1 LSTAEDL
8 LDAVKLLA
16 VDPGLGVRLRGGPS
30 PMRDGFLAT
39 LRGGLPENA
48 PWQKLPAGVTDDRL
62 LGGLDLAA
70 TLAAGRPIAERGLL
84 ARANG
89 GVVIAAMAERLD
101 PGIAARLAA
110 VLDTGQVSAERE
122 GFSTR
127 EATRI
132 GIVALDEG
140 IDEVPPASLLDRLA
154 MNVQT
159 DGLAGEIPPPDF
171 AALEAARALL
181 PSVRVTETQVGAI
194 VVAAAQL
201 GVPSMRAPMLA
212 LRAAR
217 AAAAL
222 AGRTELTEDDLRM
235 AARLVLGPRATQIP
249 APPED
254 PEEPPPPDQDPQEP
268 EDQPDRKQ
276 EEGELAE
283 SVVEAAK
290 ANMPADLLSAL
301 TQNSSMR
308 SRDGGDA
315 GAKRKAPNRGR
326 PIGTRIG
333 VPRGGARLHLLST
346 LRAAAPWQKLR
357 KAEPGRVQVRKDDF
371 RIRRFQQNTRTTTIF
386 VVDAS
391 GSTALNRLA
400 EAKGAVELLLAECYV
415 RRDRVAL
422 LSMRGQGAELLLPP
436 TSSLARAKRSLAGLP
451 GGGGTPLASGITAA
465 LGLAVNIA
473 REGQTPLAVFLT
485 DGRANIA
492 LDGKHGRPGAEADAL
507 QAAGAWRASGYAGLI
522 VDTAPRPHP
531 FARKIAETAAAQYLP
546 LPQANAGTL
555 SAAVKL
561 ATK

>member
-1 LSTAEDL
+1 VTTPADL
-8 LDAVKLLA
+8 TEAVSLLA
-16 VDPGLGVRLRGGPS
+16 IDPGLGCRLRGGPG
-30 PMRDGFLAT
+30 PMRDGFLAAIRSG
-39 LRGGLPENA
+39 LRENA

-89 GVVIAAMAERLD
+89 GMVITAMAERLD
-101 PGIAARLAA
+101 PGIAARLSN
-110 VLDTGQVSAERE
+110 VLDTGQVTAERE

-127 EATRI
+127 EPTTI
-132 GIVALDEG
+132 GIIALDEG
-140 IDEVPPASLLDRLA
+140 IDEQPPAALLDRLA
-154 MNVQT
+154 MNIQT
-159 DGLAGEIPPPDF
+159 DGLTGELPPQDT

-181 PSVRVTETQVGAI
+181 PAVRATEAQIGAL
-194 VVAAAQL
+194 VVAAVQL
-201 GVPSMRAPMLA
+201 GVPAMRAPMLA

-222 AGRTELTEDDLRM
+222 AGRTELTEDDLRV

-249 APPED
+249 APPD
-254 PEEPPPPDQDPQEP
+254 EEPDPPPPDQTEQNPD
-268 EDQPDRKQ
+268 DQPDRKPEDGQ
-276 EEGELAE
+276 LADTI
-283 SVVEAAK
+283 VEAAR
-290 ANMPADLLSAL
+290 ATIPADLLAAL
-301 TQNSSMR
+301 TQNGAMR
-308 SRDGGDA
+308 TREGGNA

-326 PIGTRIG
+326 PIGARIG
-333 VPRGGARLHLLST
+333 LPRGGARLHLLST

-357 KAEPGRVQVRKDDF
+357 NAQPGRVQVRKDDF

-422 LSMRGQGAELLLPP
+422 LSVRGQGAELLLPP

-465 LGLAVNIA
+465 LGLAISIA

-492 LDGKHGRPGAEADAL
+492 LDGKHGRPTAEADAL
-507 QAAGAWRASGYAGLI
+507 QAASAWRAAGYAALV

-531 FARKIAETAAAQYLP
+531 FARKLAEAASAQYLP
-546 LPQANAGTL
+546 LPQASAGTL

>member
-1 LSTAEDL
+1 MSTAEDL

-16 VDPGLGVRLRGGPS
+16 IDPGLGCRLRGGPG

-39 LRGGLPENA
+39 LRAGLPENA

-70 TLAAGRPIAERGLL
+70 TLASGRPVAERGLL
-84 ARANG
+84 ARADG
-89 GVVIAAMAERLD
+89 GVVITAMAERMD
-101 PGIAARLAA
+101 QGIAARLGA
-110 VLDTGQVSAERE
+110 VLDTGHVSAERE
-122 GFSTR
+122 GFSHR
-127 EATRI
+127 QPARI

-140 IDEVPPASLLDRLA
+140 IDETPPASLLDRLA
-154 MNVQT
+154 MNLDT
-159 DGLAGEIPPPDF
+159 DGATGELPEADF
-171 AALEAARALL
+171 CALEAAREILPNIKVSDAQIGAL
-181 PSVRVTETQVGAI
+181 

-201 GVPSMRAPMLA
+201 GVAAMRAPMLA
-212 LRAAR
+212 LRTAR

-222 AGRTELTEDDLRM
+222 AGRNEVADEDLLT

-254 PEEPPPPDQDPQEP
+254 PEPPPPENPEPQEP
-268 EDQPDRKQ
+268 TDQKQ
-276 EEGELAE
+276 ESGQLAD
-283 SVVEAAK
+283 SVVEAAR
-290 ANMPADLLSAL
+290 ATIPADLLAAL
-301 TQNSSMR
+301 TSNNSMR
-308 SRDGGDA
+308 SRDGGTA

-326 PIGTRIG
+326 PIGARIG
-333 VPRGGARLHLLST
+333 LPRGGSRLHILAT
-346 LRAAAPWQKLR
+346 LRAAAPWQKIR
-357 KAEPGRVQVRKDDF
+357 HGAAGHVQVRKDDF

-422 LSMRGQGAELLLPP
+422 LSVRGQGAELLLPP

-465 LGLAVNIA
+465 LGLAINIA

-492 LDGKHGRPGAEADAL
+492 LDGKHGRPTAEADAL
-507 QAAGAWRASGYAGLI
+507 QAAAAWRASGYAALI

-531 FARKIAETAAAQYLP
+531 FARKLAEAAAAQYLP
-546 LPQANAGTL
+546 LPQASAGTL

>member
-8 LDAVKLLA
+8 QDAVKLLA
-16 VDPGLGVRLRGGPS
+16 IDPGLGIRLRGGPG

-39 LRGGLPENA
+39 LRAGLPENA

-70 TLAAGRPIAERGLL
+70 TLASGRPVAERGLL
-84 ARANG
+84 ARADG
-89 GVVIAAMAERLD
+89 GVVITAMAERMD
-101 PGIAARLAA
+101 QGIAARLGA
-110 VLDTGQVSAERE
+110 VLDTGHVSAERE
-122 GFSTR
+122 GFSHR
-127 EATRI
+127 QPARI

-140 IDEVPPASLLDRLA
+140 IDETPPASLLDRLA
-154 MNVQT
+154 MNLDT
-159 DGLAGEIPPPDF
+159 DGATGELPAADF
-171 AALEAARALL
+171 AALEAAREIL
-181 PSVRVTETQVGAI
+181 PSIKVSEAQIGAL

-201 GVPSMRAPMLA
+201 GVAAMRAPMLA
-212 LRAAR
+212 LRTAR

-222 AGRTELTEDDLRM
+222 AGRNEVADEDLLT

-254 PEEPPPPDQDPQEP
+254 PEPPPPENPEPQEP
-268 EDQPDRKQ
+268 TDQKQ
-276 EEGELAE
+276 DSGQLAD
-283 SVVEAAK
+283 SVVEAAR
-290 ANMPADLLSAL
+290 ATIPADLLAAL
-301 TQNSSMR
+301 TSNSSMR
-308 SRDGGDA
+308 SRDGSSA

-326 PIGTRIG
+326 PIGARIG
-333 VPRGGARLHLLST
+333 LPRGGSRLHILAT
-346 LRAAAPWQKLR
+346 LRAAAPWQKIR
-357 KAEPGRVQVRKDDF
+357 QGAAGHVQVRKDDF

-422 LSMRGQGAELLLPP
+422 LSVRGQGAELLLPP

-465 LGLAVNIA
+465 LSLAMNIA

-492 LDGKHGRPGAEADAL
+492 LDGKHGRPTAEADAM
-507 QAAGAWRASGYAGLI
+507 QAAAAWRASGYAALI

-531 FARKIAETAAAQYLP
+531 FARKLAEAAGAQYLP
-546 LPQANAGTL
+546 LPQASANTL

-561 ATK
+561 ASK

>member
-1 LSTAEDL
+1 
-8 LDAVKLLA
+8 
-16 VDPGLGVRLRGGPS
+16 
-30 PMRDGFLAT
+30 MRDGFLAT
-39 LRGGLPENA
+39 LRAGLPENA

-70 TLAAGRPIAERGLL
+70 TLATGRPVAERGLL

-89 GVVIAAMAERLD
+89 GVVITAMAERMD
-101 PGIAARLAA
+101 HGIAARLGA
-110 VLDTGQVSAERE
+110 VLDTGHVSAERE
-122 GFSTR
+122 GFSHR
-127 EATRI
+127 QPARI

-140 IDEVPPASLLDRLA
+140 IDETPPASLLDRLA
-154 MNVQT
+154 MNLDT
-159 DGLAGEIPPPDF
+159 DGATGELPEADF
-171 AALEAARALL
+171 CALEAAREIL
-181 PSVRVTETQVGAI
+181 PNIKVTEAQIGAL

-201 GVPSMRAPMLA
+201 GVAAMRAPMLA
-212 LRAAR
+212 LRTAR

-222 AGRTELTEDDLRM
+222 AGRTDLADEDLLV

-254 PEEPPPPDQDPQEP
+254 PEPPPPENPEPQEP
-268 EDQPDRKQ
+268 ENQKQ
-276 EEGELAE
+276 DSGQLAD
-283 SVVEAAK
+283 SVVEAAR
-290 ANMPADLLSAL
+290 ATIPADLLAAL
-301 TQNSSMR
+301 TSNNSMR
-308 SRDGGDA
+308 SRDGGTA

-326 PIGTRIG
+326 PIGARIG
-333 VPRGGARLHLLST
+333 LPRGGSRLHILAT
-346 LRAAAPWQKLR
+346 LRAAAPWQKIR
-357 KAEPGRVQVRKDDF
+357 HGASGHIQVRKDDF

-422 LSMRGQGAELLLPP
+422 LSVRGQGAELLLPP

-465 LGLAVNIA
+465 LALAINIA

-492 LDGKHGRPGAEADAL
+492 LDGKHGRPTAEADAL
-507 QAAGAWRASGYAGLI
+507 QAAAAWRASNYAALI

-531 FARKIAETAAAQYLP
+531 FARKLAEAAAARYLP
-546 LPQANAGTL
+546 LPQASANTL

-561 ATK
+561 ASK

>member
-16 VDPGLGVRLRGGPS
+16 IDPGLGCRLRGGPG

-39 LRGGLPENA
+39 LRAGLPENA

-70 TLAAGRPIAERGLL
+70 TLASGRPVAERGLL
-84 ARANG
+84 ARADG
-89 GVVIAAMAERLD
+89 GVVITAMAERMD
-101 PGIAARLAA
+101 QGIAARLGA
-110 VLDTGQVSAERE
+110 VLDTGHVSAERE
-122 GFSTR
+122 GFSHR
-127 EATRI
+127 QPARI

-140 IDEVPPASLLDRLA
+140 IDETPPASLLDRLA
-154 MNVQT
+154 MNLDT
-159 DGLAGEIPPPDF
+159 DGATGELPEADF
-171 AALEAARALL
+171 CALEAAREILPNIKVSDAQIGAL
-181 PSVRVTETQVGAI
+181 

-201 GVPSMRAPMLA
+201 GVAAMRAPMLA
-212 LRAAR
+212 LRTAR

-222 AGRTELTEDDLRM
+222 AGRNEVADEDLLT

-254 PEEPPPPDQDPQEP
+254 PEPPPPENPEPQEP
-268 EDQPDRKQ
+268 TDQKQ
-276 EEGELAE
+276 ESGQLAD
-283 SVVEAAK
+283 SVVEAAR
-290 ANMPADLLSAL
+290 ATIPADLLAAL
-301 TQNSSMR
+301 TSNNSMR
-308 SRDGGDA
+308 SRDGGTA

-326 PIGTRIG
+326 PIGARIG
-333 VPRGGARLHLLST
+333 LPRGGSRLHILAT
-346 LRAAAPWQKLR
+346 LRAAAPWQKIR
-357 KAEPGRVQVRKDDF
+357 HGAAGHVQVRKDDF

-422 LSMRGQGAELLLPP
+422 LSVRGQGAELLLPP

-465 LGLAVNIA
+465 LGLAINIA

-492 LDGKHGRPGAEADAL
+492 LDGKHGRPTAEADAL
-507 QAAGAWRASGYAGLI
+507 QAAAAWRASGYAALI

-531 FARKIAETAAAQYLP
+531 FARKLAEAAAAQYLP
-546 LPQANAGTL
+546 LPQASAGTL

>member
-1 LSTAEDL
+1 VSTAEDL

-16 VDPGLGVRLRGGPS
+16 IDPGLGVRLRGGPS

-39 LRGGLPENA
+39 LRGGLAEGA

-89 GVVIAAMAERLD
+89 GVVITAMAERMDL
-101 PGIAARLAA
+101 GIAARLAA

-127 EATRI
+127 DASRI

-171 AALEAARALL
+171 IALEAARALL
-181 PSVRVTETQVGAI
+181 PDVRVSEAQIGAI
-194 VVAAAQL
+194 VAAAAQL
-201 GVPSMRAPMLA
+201 GVASMRAPMLA

-222 AGRTELTEDDLRM
+222 AGRTELTDDDLRM

-254 PEEPPPPDQDPQEP
+254 PEEPPPDQAPQEP
-268 EDQPDRKQ
+268 DDQPDRKTEQ
-276 EEGELAE
+276 GELAE
-283 SVVEAAK
+283 SVVEAAR
-290 ANMPADLLSAL
+290 ATMPADLLAAL
-301 TQNSSMR
+301 TQTSSMR
-308 SRDGGDA
+308 SRDGGTA

-326 PIGTRIG
+326 PIGARIG
-333 VPRGGARLHLLST
+333 VPRGGARLHLLAT

-357 KAEPGRVQVRKDDF
+357 RAEPGRVQVRMDDF

-391 GSTALNRLA
+391 GSTALHRLA

-465 LGLAVNIA
+465 LGLAINIA

-507 QAAGAWRASGYAGLI
+507 HAAGAWRASGYAGLI

-531 FARKIAETAAAQYLP
+531 FARKLAETAAAQYLP
-546 LPQANAGTL
+546 LPQASAGTL

-561 ATK
+561 ASK

>member
-1 LSTAEDL
+1 MSTAEDL
-8 LDAVKLLA
+8 QDAVKLLA
-16 VDPGLGVRLRGGPS
+16 IDPGLGIRLRGGPG

-39 LRGGLPENA
+39 LRAGLPENA

-70 TLAAGRPIAERGLL
+70 TLASGRPVAERGLL
-84 ARANG
+84 ARADG
-89 GVVIAAMAERLD
+89 GVVITAMAERMD
-101 PGIAARLAA
+101 QGIAARLGA
-110 VLDTGQVSAERE
+110 VLDTGHVSAERE
-122 GFSTR
+122 GFSHR
-127 EATRI
+127 QPARI

-140 IDEVPPASLLDRLA
+140 IDETPPASLLDRLA
-154 MNVQT
+154 MNLDT
-159 DGLAGEIPPPDF
+159 DGATGELPAADF
-171 AALEAARALL
+171 AALEAAREIL
-181 PSVRVTETQVGAI
+181 PSIKVSEAQIGAL

-201 GVPSMRAPMLA
+201 GVAAMRAPMLA
-212 LRAAR
+212 LRTAR

-222 AGRTELTEDDLRM
+222 AGRNEVADEDLLT

-254 PEEPPPPDQDPQEP
+254 PEPPPPENPEPQEP
-268 EDQPDRKQ
+268 TDQKQ
-276 EEGELAE
+276 DSGQLAD
-283 SVVEAAK
+283 SVVEAAR
-290 ANMPADLLSAL
+290 ATIPADLLAAL
-301 TQNSSMR
+301 TSNSSMR
-308 SRDGGDA
+308 SRDGSSA

-326 PIGTRIG
+326 PIGARIG
-333 VPRGGARLHLLST
+333 LPRGGSRLHILAT
-346 LRAAAPWQKLR
+346 LRAAAPWQKIR
-357 KAEPGRVQVRKDDF
+357 QGAAGHVQVRKDDF

-422 LSMRGQGAELLLPP
+422 LSVRGQGAELLLPP

-465 LGLAVNIA
+465 LSLAMNIA

-492 LDGKHGRPGAEADAL
+492 LDGKHGRPTAEADAM
-507 QAAGAWRASGYAGLI
+507 QAAAAWRASGYAALI

-531 FARKIAETAAAQYLP
+531 FARKLAEAAGAQYLP
-546 LPQANAGTL
+546 LPQASANTL

-561 ATK
+561 ASK